1 MIQRILFTRIL
12 TILALSIFLGFA
24 WKICNGT
31 LGSSVIGISATIP
44 SNAKSFPADTAS
56 RGAATAESVH
66 ASSSSKVD
74 KFSGV
79 LTYHNGNA
87 RIGANPY
94 ESILTPSNVNAG
106 DFGKLFTVH
115 LDGDV
120 YAQPLYVPK
129 VAVPS
134 QGIHNTIYVATEN
147 NTIYAIDADDP
158 KGLIFWSAHL
168 AQALS
173 FKDVPKGFCTVI
185 APVLGITGTPVIEAS
200 THTLYVVAR
209 TFEHSRHEYQLHAL
223 DISTGAERPGS
234 PGVISASLPGTGD
247 GSRNGKIIFDPNE
260 QLQRTGLALV
270 AGKVHI
276 GFGSNCDYGNYHGW
290 LLAYDASTLRQ
301 TAAIVTTPNASRGG
315 IWESGAA
322 PGADEEGNL
331 FIVTGDGTFDAKS
344 GGSDYGDT
352 FLKLSLH
359 ADNRWEVLDYFTP
372 FDQARMDDLN
382 DDLGSSGTVL
392 LPDQPGPHPHL
403 LVSAAKSGTIY
414 VLDRDNMGHFRGE
427 NDAQT
432 VQTLRGALPKIDST
446 AAYWEGTHGRW
457 VYISGVGGPL
467 QQYSLNGG
475 KLSSRPEFQSEE
487 LFGYPGSTPSVSA
500 AGKSNGIVWVVG
512 TAVPDKRTV
521 VRAYLHRFRV
531 NIHSLVHEP
540 RIFFHKLYVRFSL
553 LFHSPSIFWGSLK
566 KMLPKKTPEALDR
579 PAILRAYDATNVSNL
594 LYDSTEAPQ
603 NRDQADLPVKF
614 VVPTIANGKVYFGTQ
629 GYLDVYGLLNK

>member
-1 MIQRILFTRIL
+1 VIQRILFTRIL

-56 RGAATAESVH
+56 RGSATAESVH

-87 RIGANPY
+87 RIGANPH

>member
-1 MIQRILFTRIL
+1 VIQRILFRRIIA
-12 TILALSIFLGFA
+12 ILALSIFLGFA
-24 WKICNGT
+24 WKICNGI
-31 LGSSVIGISATIP
+31 LGPVIGVSATIP
-44 SNAKSFPADTAS
+44 SDAKSTPADTAS
-56 RGAATAESVH
+56 RGSATAES
-66 ASSSSKVD
+66 ARRSSSSKVD
-74 KFSGV
+74 EFSGV

-87 RIGANPY
+87 RIGVNPY
-94 ESILTPSNVNAG
+94 ETILTPSNVNAG
-106 DFGKLFTVH
+106 GFGKLFTVH

-134 QGIHNTIYVATEN
+134 RGIHNTVYVATEN
-147 NTIYAIDADDP
+147 NTLYAIDADDP
-158 KGLIFWSAHL
+158 KGLILWSAHL
-168 AQALS
+168 GQALS
-173 FKDVPKGFCTVI
+173 FKDVAKGFCTVI

-209 TFEHSRHEYQLHAL
+209 TFENSRQEYQLHAL
-223 DISTGAERPGS
+223 DISTGEERPGS
-234 PGVISASLPGTGD
+234 PVVISASLPGTGD
-247 GSRNGKIIFDPNE
+247 GSRNGKIIFDPNQ

-315 IWESGAA
+315 IWQSGAA

-344 GGSDYGDT
+344 GGTDYGDT

-359 ADNRWEVLDYFTP
+359 PDDRWEVLDYFTP
-372 FDQARMDDLN
+372 FDQRRMDDLN

-392 LPDQPGPHPHL
+392 LPDQPGSHPHL

-446 AAYWEGTHGRW
+446 AAYWEGTQGRW

-467 QQYSLNGG
+467 QQYSLNDG

-512 TAVPDKRTV
+512 TTVPDNRTV

-531 NIHSLVHEP
+531 NIYSLVHEP
-540 RIFFHKLYVRFSL
+540 RIFFHKLFVRFSL

>member
-1 MIQRILFTRIL
+1 VIQRILFRRIIA
-12 TILALSIFLGFA
+12 ILALSIFLGFS
-24 WKICNGT
+24 WKICNGI
-31 LGSSVIGISATIP
+31 LGSVIGVSATIP
-44 SNAKSFPADTAS
+44 SDAKSTPADTAS
-56 RGAATAESVH
+56 RGSATAES
-66 ASSSSKVD
+66 ARRSSSSKVD
-74 KFSGV
+74 EFSGV

-87 RIGANPY
+87 RIGVNPY
-94 ESILTPSNVNAG
+94 ETILTPSNVNAG
-106 DFGKLFTVH
+106 GFGKLFTVH

-134 QGIHNTIYVATEN
+134 RGIHNTVYVATEN
-147 NTIYAIDADDP
+147 NTLYAIDADDP
-158 KGLIFWSAHL
+158 KGLILWSAHL
-168 AQALS
+168 GQALS
-173 FKDVPKGFCTVI
+173 FKDVAKGFCTVI

-209 TFEHSRHEYQLHAL
+209 TFENSRQEYQLHAL
-223 DISTGAERPGS
+223 DISTGEERPGS
-234 PGVISASLPGTGD
+234 PVVISASIPGTGD
-247 GSRNGKIIFDPNE
+247 GSRNGKIIFDPNQ

-315 IWESGAA
+315 IWQSGAA

-344 GGSDYGDT
+344 GGTDYGDT

-359 ADNRWEVLDYFTP
+359 PDDRWEVLDYFTP
-372 FDQARMDDLN
+372 FDQRRMDDLN

-392 LPDQPGPHPHL
+392 LPDQPGSHPHL

-467 QQYSLNGG
+467 QQYSLNDG

-512 TAVPDKRTV
+512 TTVPDNRTV

-531 NIHSLVHEP
+531 NIYSLVHEP
-540 RIFFHKLYVRFSL
+540 RIFFHKLFVRFSL

>member
-1 MIQRILFTRIL
+1 MIQRILVTRII

-24 WKICNGT
+24 WKIRNGT
-31 LGSSVIGISATIP
+31 IGSSVIGVSATIP
-44 SNAKSFPADTAS
+44 SDAKSFPADTAS
-56 RGAATAESVH
+56 RGSATAESAR
-66 ASSSSKVD
+66 ASSNSKVGE
-74 KFSGV
+74 FSGV

-87 RIGANPY
+87 RTGANPY
-94 ESILTPSNVNAG
+94 ETILTPSNVNAG

-134 QGIHNTIYVATEN
+134 RGIHNTIYVGTEN

-158 KGLIFWSAHL
+158 KGLILWSAHL
-168 AQALS
+168 GQALS
-173 FKDVPKGFCTVI
+173 SKDLPKGFCTVI
-185 APVLGITGTPVIEAS
+185 APVLGITGTPVIDAS

-223 DISTGAERPGS
+223 DISTGAERPSS
-234 PGVISASLPGTGD
+234 PEVISASLPGTGD
-247 GSRNGKIIFDPNE
+247 GSRNGRIIFDPNE

-276 GFGSNCDYGNYHGW
+276 GFGANCDYGNFHGW
-290 LLAYDASTLRQ
+290 LLAYDASTLKQ
-301 TAAIVTTPNASRGG
+301 VAAIVTTPNASRGG

-352 FLKLSLH
+352 FLKLNLP
-359 ADNRWEVLDYFTP
+359 ADNRWKVLDYFTP
-372 FDQARMDDLN
+372 FDQSRMEDLN

-392 LPDQPGPHPHL
+392 LPNQPGPHPHL
-403 LVSAAKSGTIY
+403 LVSGTKSGTIY

-427 NDAQT
+427 NEAQT
-432 VQTLRGALPKIDST
+432 VQTLTGVLPMITST
-446 AAYWEGTHGRW
+446 AAYWEGTEGGW
-457 VYISGVGGPL
+457 VYVNGVGGPL
-467 QQYSLNGG
+467 QQYSVNGG
-475 KLSSRPEFQSEE
+475 KLSSCPEFQSEE
-487 LFGYPGSTPSVSA
+487 LFGYPGSTPSVSSTGRA
-500 AGKSNGIVWVVG
+500 NGIVWVVG
-512 TAVPDKRTV
+512 TTVPDNRTV
-521 VRAYLHRFRV
+521 VRAYLHRFSV
-531 NIHSLVHEP
+531 NIKNLVHEP
-540 RIFFHKLYVRFSL
+540 RIFFRRLFVRFSG

-603 NRDQADLPVKF
+603 DRDQADLPVKF

>member
-56 RGAATAESVH
+56 RGSATAESVH

-87 RIGANPY
+87 RIGANPH

-158 KGLIFWSAHL
+158 KGLILWSAHL
-168 AQALS
+168 GQALS

-209 TFEHSRHEYQLHAL
+209 TFENSRQEYQLHAL
-223 DISTGAERPGS
+223 DISTGEERPGS
-234 PGVISASLPGTGD
+234 PVVISASIPGTGD

-629 GYLDVYGLLNK
+629 GYLDVFGLLNK